1 MSGSGATGSVKELAF
16 SVPGGPGSSRTL
28 IDIPEISFQ
37 PATLTA
43 IAGPSGSGKS
53 TLLYLL
59 AGLLAPERGMV
70 VWDGRDI
77 ARAREGTRDRWRR
90 DNAGFIFQN
99 FHLLEELSPLDN
111 VLAPAWFANFSA
123 RPWRA
128 RALALLDRF
137 GVPREAKRT
146 TFLSRGEQ
154 QRVAIARALLFD
166 PRIVFADEPTASLD
180 AAAGEG
186 VIAALAEMAGSG
198 KTVIVVS
205 HDPQLLA
212 RAGRVI
218 RLDHG
223 RLADRKQADAA

>member
-1 MSGSGATGSVKELAF
+1 MSRSGASGSADGLAF
-16 SVPGGPGSSRTL
+16 SARGAHASRTL
-28 IDIPEISFQ
+28 IDIARAEFQ

-59 AGLLAPERGMV
+59 AGLLPPERGTV
-70 VWDGRDI
+70 AWDGRDI
-77 ARAREGTRDRWRR
+77 ARESEGARDRWRR

-111 VLAPAWFANFSA
+111 VLAPAWFANLSA
-123 RPWRA
+123 RSWRA
-128 RALALLDRF
+128 RALALLDGF
-137 GVPREAKRT
+137 GVPREATRT
-146 TFLSRGEQ
+146 ALLSRGEQ

-180 AAAGEG
+180 ATAGDS
-186 VIAALAEMAGSG
+186 VIGALADMAAAG
-198 KTVIVVS
+198 KTVIVAS

-212 RAGRVI
+212 RAGRIV

-223 RLADRKQADAA
+223 RLDERRQASAA

>member
-1 MSGSGATGSVKELAF
+1 MAF
-16 SVPGGPGSSRTL
+16 SVPGADASSRTL
-28 IDIPEISFQ
+28 IDIAEIAFQ

-70 VWDGRDI
+70 VWDGRNI
-77 ARAREGTRDRWRR
+77 AGEGEGARDRWRR
-90 DNAGFIFQN
+90 DHAGFIFQN

-128 RALALLDRF
+128 RASALLDRF

-186 VIAALAEMAGSG
+186 VIGALAEMAGAG
-198 KTVIVVS
+198 KTVIVVT

-212 RAGRVI
+212 RAARII

-223 RLADRKQADAA
+223 RLADREQASAA

>member
-1 MSGSGATGSVKELAF
+1 MGASGSAVGLAF
-16 SVPGGPGSSRTL
+16 SVPGADASSRTL
-28 IDIPEISFQ
+28 VDIARTEFQ
-37 PATLTA
+37 PATLAA
-43 IAGPSGSGKS
+43 IGGPSGSGKS

-59 AGLLAPERGMV
+59 AGLLAPDRGTV

-77 ARAREGTRDRWRR
+77 ASESEGARDRWRR

-99 FHLLEELSPLDN
+99 FHLMEELSPLDN

-123 RPWRA
+123 RPWRD
-128 RALALLDRF
+128 RALALLDGF
-137 GVPREAKRT
+137 GVPREATRT
-146 TFLSRGEQ
+146 ALLSRGEQ

-180 AAAGEG
+180 AAAGDS
-186 VIAALAEMAGSG
+186 VIGALADMAAAG
-198 KTVIVVS
+198 KTVIVAT

-212 RAGRVI
+212 RAGRIV

-223 RLADRKQADAA
+223 RLDERRQASAA

>member
-1 MSGSGATGSVKELAF
+1 M
-16 SVPGGPGSSRTL
+16 
-28 IDIPEISFQ
+28 
-37 PATLTA
+37 
-43 IAGPSGSGKS
+43 
-53 TLLYLL
+53 
-59 AGLLAPERGMV
+59 
-70 VWDGRDI
+70 
-77 ARAREGTRDRWRR
+77 AREG
-90 DNAGFIFQN
+90 
-99 FHLLEELSPLDN
+99 
-111 VLAPAWFANFSA
+111 
-123 RPWRA
+123 
-128 RALALLDRF
+128 LALLDRF

-180 AAAGEG
+180 AAAGES
-186 VIAALAEMAGSG
+186 VIGALAELAEAG

-223 RLADRKQADAA
+223 RLADREQADAA